1 MRFRR
6 VILFGLILV
15 NCQNDKKVIQ
25 QFEAEYQKNLNAL
38 FKDAS
43 KSPLKPNDLKRFK
56 ALEFFALDS
65 NFVVRAK
72 LNQTPDS
79 IFFDMRTNTDRFSK
93 ERVYGILEFK
103 IDAQKFN
110 LKVYQ
115 NIDALESNNKALFLP
130 FLDDTNGNSSYGGGR
145 YIDLSIPTSDS
156 LWIDFNRA
164 FNPYCA
170 YNEKYSCPIVPRE
183 NYIPLPIEAGMKRYV
198 EP

>member
-56 ALEFFALDS
+56 TLEFFALDS

-110 LKVYQ
+110 LKIYQ

-198 EP
+198 KP

>member
-15 NCQNDKKVIQ
+15 NCQNDKKVIK

-115 NIDALESNNKALFLP
+115 NIYALESNNKALFLP

>member
-183 NYIPLPIEAGMKRYV
+183 NYIPLPIEAGMKRSV

>member
-43 KSPLKPNDLKRFK
+43 KSPLKPNDLKRFQ

-65 NFVVRAK
+65 NFVVRAE

-198 EP
+198 KP

>member
-6 VILFGLILV
+6 VTLFGLILV

-56 ALEFFALDS
+56 TLEFFALDS

-110 LKVYQ
+110 LKIYQ

-198 EP
+198 KP

>member
-198 EP
+198 KP

>member
-15 NCQNDKKVIQ
+15 NCQNDKKVIK

-115 NIDALESNNKALFLP
+115 NIYALESNNKALFLP

-198 EP
+198 KP

>member
-1 MRFRR
+1 
-6 VILFGLILV
+6 V

>member
-79 IFFDMRTNTDRFSK
+79 IFFDMRTNTDHFSK
-93 ERVYGILEFK
+93 ERVFGILEFK

-198 EP
+198 KP